1 MEGCDG
7 SRIDFV
13 TKILNKNGIQRPTHL
28 IKNDYELKLENTEEL
43 FNDEV
48 NKIKAFIT
56 ESWQFLGVVNVCN
69 ITIVINSLKYFRDL
83 IDMLKKA
90 FEMSFC

>member
-28 IKNDYELKLENTEEL
+28 IKNYYELKLENIEEL
-43 FNDEV
+43 SDDEV

-56 ESWQFLGVVNVCN
+56 ESWQFFSVVDVCN